1 MSVLIRPIISEKANE
16 VAEERNRFT
25 FLVSP
30 KANKSEIK
38 YAVEQAY
45 GVTVVAVRT
54 LISAP
59 SVKSKYTKSGLQVG
73 KTNKVKKA
81 MVDIKE
87 GETIDVFGTI

>member
-16 VAEERNRFT
+16 VAETKNRYT
-25 FLVSP
+25 FLVNP

-38 YAVEQAY
+38 HAVEQTY
-45 GVTVVAVRT
+45 GVKVTAIRT

-59 SVKSKYTKSGLQVG
+59 VVKSKYTKAGLQVG
-73 KTNKVKKA
+73 KSNKLKKA
-81 MVDIKE
+81 MVDVKE

>member
-1 MSVLIRPIISEKANE
+1 MSVLIRPIISEKANDI
-16 VAEERNRFT
+16 AEKRNRFT
-25 FLVSP
+25 FLVNP

-38 YAVEQAY
+38 YAVQKAY
-45 GVTVVAVRT
+45 GVTVVGVRT
-54 LISAP
+54 LISPP

-81 MVDIKE
+81 MVDIKD

>member
-1 MSVLIRPIISEKANE
+1 MSVLIKPIISEKANE
-16 VAEERNRFT
+16 IAEKRNRYT
-25 FLVSP
+25 FLVNT

-45 GVTVVAVRT
+45 GVNVVAVRT

-59 SVKSKYTKSGLQVG
+59 VIKSKYTKTGLQVG
-73 KTNKVKKA
+73 KTNKLKKA

-87 GETIDVFGTI
+87 GQTIDVFGNI